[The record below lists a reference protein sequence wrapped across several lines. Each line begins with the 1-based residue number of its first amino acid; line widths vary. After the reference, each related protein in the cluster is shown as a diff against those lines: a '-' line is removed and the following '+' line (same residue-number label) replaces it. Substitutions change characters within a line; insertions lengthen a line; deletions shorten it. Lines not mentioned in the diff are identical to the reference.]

1 MAKFGNFVG
10 KEDVPFTEQEEKAF
24 TDLFTQLIVEHEDN
38 KKVGFKYE
46 NTVQTPGSFGV
57 SFMVDEP
64 INKRDC
70 KKNRIINFKGITFIV
85 RKHKGY
91 LDITD
96 WSKDKEIVKD
106 YENTPEFQYAV
117 YIVCHGHI
125 IRYKC
130 RNMYYWELK
139 EHFQYDTEIE
149 SFTFKTA
156 IRELFNSLT

>member
-10 KEDVPFTEQEEKAF
+10 KEDVLLTEKEEKAF
-24 TDLFTQLIVEHEDN
+24 TDLFTKLIVEHEN
-38 KKVGFKYE
+38 NNKVGFKYE
-46 NTVQTPGSFGV
+46 NTCQIPDSFSV

-70 KKNRIINFKGITFIV
+70 KKNRIIDFKGITFIV
-85 RKHKGY
+85 RKRKGY

-106 YENTPEFQYAV
+106 YENAPAFQYAV
-117 YIVCHGHI
+117 YLTCHGNFAK
-125 IRYKC
+125 YKGK
-130 RNMYYWELK
+130 NVHYWQLK
-139 EHFQYDTEIE
+139 ESFQYDTEIE
-149 SFTFKTA
+149 SFTFQTA

>member
-1 MAKFGNFVG
+1 MAKYGNFVG
-10 KEDVPFTEQEEKAF
+10 KEDVLITEQEKKQF
-24 TDLFTQLIVEHEDN
+24 TDLFTQLIVGN
-38 KKVGFKYE
+38 KRNEKVGFNFEKAE
-46 NTVQTPGSFGV
+46 ERKGSFAV

-70 KKNRIINFKGITFIV
+70 NKNRIINFKGITFIV

-91 LDITD
+91 LDVTD

-106 YENTPEFQYAV
+106 YENAPAFQYAV
-117 YIVCHGHI
+117 YIFCYGHI

-130 RNMYYWELK
+130 RNICGMQLK